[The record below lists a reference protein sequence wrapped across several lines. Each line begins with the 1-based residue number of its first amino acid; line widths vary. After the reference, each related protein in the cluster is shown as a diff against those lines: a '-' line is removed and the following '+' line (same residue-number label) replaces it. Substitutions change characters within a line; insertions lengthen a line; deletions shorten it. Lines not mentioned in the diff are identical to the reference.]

1 MLGKL
6 FKVGMVVVFI
16 GWLMW
21 HYRDAAVVREHHAL
35 IESVLVKAG
44 VEPGTVHRY
53 WPLEDAAANA
63 PSQSP
68 SPAPGPVLSAWND
81 FLARYNLVNLLRER
95 KSAMDESQPPG
106 DGAQKRS
113 TTP

>member
-6 FKVGMVVVFI
+6 FRVGMVAVFI

-21 HYRDAAVVREHHAL
+21 HYRDADVVREHHAL

-53 WPLEDAAANA
+53 WPLEEVGGHDSAQA
-63 PSQSP
+63 P
-68 SPAPGPVLSAWND
+68 SPAPGPVLTAWND
-81 FLARYNLVNLLRER
+81 FLARYNLLNRLRER
-95 KSAMDESQPPG
+95 KSSMDESQPQG

-113 TTP
+113 NSP